1 MTASPRGG
9 QEIRNASHLST
20 INRSASVSFAA
31 AAAAAAAAVIAAA
44 AKEKKEQ
51 NEFRE
56 RTR

>member
-1 MTASPRGG
+1 MTASPRRG

-31 AAAAAAAAVIAAA
+31 AAAAAAAVIAAA